1 MKFLSAL
8 LAVFFTSASAHDAAL
23 TSTTS
28 QELEFPD
35 IQADSAFGMRLLSQ
49 ARQLDQTAWMH
60 TWVSGYSLK
69 FQGCHHISQ
78 WNDEAEGEDDVRI
91 ATKRL
96 VRFRLCPTEY
106 CSADSSKGCSSGYG
120 DYIIDMD
127 TYLSAYF
134 EAKSTYQGYKC
145 EYLSNYVCGC
155 DESDDKDGCLWQC
168 YLDHNMQG
176 ICMQN
181 PYGDDQQRDS
191 FDLETYMSCSQAKLQ
206 NYAYNQNQN
215 ANNNNQNQNNYN
227 NNNYQN
233 GNYYIGPYCASQG
246 GAIYL
251 GVFVDDTCTT
261 FADSN
266 AGKTTFYTMTGMQ
279 LPYGNANIVDL
290 DCLSCK
296 EPSENNNGGNDNDD
310 EDNVAE
316 VCESL
321 YTYAGKCESSLPY
334 GTAYYP
340 NNNACNYMEGI
351 KIVRKDGTVVTAEAK
366 ANKTASVFIG
376 FFVVAFVLLSAY
388 VYYLKTKLDRASI
401 NLQE

>member
-8 LAVFFTSASAHDAAL
+8 LAFTLASAAHA
-23 TSTTS
+23 TS
-28 QELEFPD
+28 QMVDFPAD
-35 IQADSAFGMRLLSQ
+35 IKADSAFGMRLLSQ
-49 ARQLDQTAWMH
+49 ARQLDQNEFLY
-60 TWVSGYSLK
+60 TWISGYSIK

-78 WNDEAEGEDDVRI
+78 WNDEANGEDDVRI
-91 ATKRL
+91 ATKNL

-106 CSADSSKGCSSGYG
+106 CSADSGKGCNTGYG

-127 TYLSAYF
+127 TYLVAYF

-145 EYLSNYVCGC
+145 DYLTNYVCGC
-155 DESDDKDGCLWQC
+155 DDSDDKNMCLWQC

-181 PYGDDQQRDS
+181 PYGDDQQRDN
-191 FDLETYMSCSQAKLQ
+191 FNLENYMQCTQANLQ
-206 NYAYNQNQN
+206 
-215 ANNNNQNQNNYN
+215 NNNNNANGNNANGNANANDQYGG
-227 NNNYQN
+227 YY

-246 GAIYL
+246 GAIFL
-251 GVFVDDTCTT
+251 GVFTDDTCTT

-266 AGKTTFYTMTGMQ
+266 AGKTTFYSLTGQQ
-279 LPYGNANIVDL
+279 LPYGSANVVDM

-296 EPSENNNGGNDNDD
+296 EPSNNNNAGNDADD
-310 EDNVAE
+310 ADDVAE

-321 YTYAGKCESSLPY
+321 YIYAGKCESSLPY
-334 GTAYYP
+334 GTAFYP

-401 NLQE
+401 NLSE